1 MTTCVVA
8 VAAVLGSA
16 GSAQAKVDVTALVA
30 KPIAKNATC
39 SPTTTAAT
47 QSQAGAHEDL
57 CVALGLNGGGDAFGG
72 GDDLKDLKLSLPG
85 GQVGNATATPLCS
98 VSRFRSLNGCASTS
112 QVGQVTA
119 GVESVIPLNE
129 NLIGGGIYNLEP
141 RGTEAARLGLVLEF
155 ADLLAVT
162 HIEVEIRLR
171 PTDGGL
177 DSLAFD
183 NPRTVIGL
191 PIEVKRLNL
200 RLWGSKTGRSMAKS
214 FMANPTDCSK
224 PATTTVSITSYQ
236 GGAATRTAAYTPTGC
251 DALPFEPGMILD
263 GDRTSDAP
271 ATISTGVS
279 LPATDEPLVQR
290 HIATSVNVL
299 PEGVELSPTSGSQ
312 PGFVGCTDAEFGYGS
327 GAPATCPAGSKIGTV
342 RFRTPLLSKALEGD
356 VFLAQ
361 PTASSPKIRLF
372 VEGDLGPQ
380 LDATRLKF
388 VGVVRPDPDT
398 GQLRT
403 TFENLPP
410 APFTEFRLTFRGGP
424 TAIMSLPR
432 DCGAYTGQAINTPY
446 GSATEDR
453 RNGTLPVD
461 QGCADPDPFEPSLG
475 VATSTTQAASGTALT
490 TTLARPDGHARL
502 TGAKISL
509 PAGLQGNLTVVPQC
523 SVADGRAGT
532 CGPASR
538 VGGVIAIAGPGSSPA
553 TLNGDVYFTEPP
565 APDGLAG
572 LSIVVPAI
580 FGPLD
585 LGKIV
590 VNAEVA
596 TRADTGLDITV
607 TGIPQR
613 AEGISTQVRSMQLVL
628 DKPGF
633 FVTPSSCDAKAA
645 TATLFSDL
653 GQAAAVSAGFQATG
667 CENLPFAPKL
677 ATTVDGGATGSE
689 AALNGH
695 PGLNVTVT
703 QVPGEANNSTVDVT
717 LPSGLAPDSDRL
729 GRTCALKQYEAG
741 TCPDSAKVGRVVA
754 YTPLLPDPLQG
765 PVTFVTVPGSPLPE
779 LRADLRGKINLTLNG
794 KIKFGADGRM
804 VNSFVGIP
812 DVPLSRFDF
821 TLVGGAR
828 GLVIA
833 SKDLCS
839 VSSLPFDGAFTSH
852 AGGAAKTTVQPRLD
866 GCAPRGTLKLGSLRS
881 GRPTL
886 DLRVVGGRTRVR
898 TAQLVVPKGL
908 AFASAAVVRKRLR
921 VSTTGLKK
929 GAKARVTVTGQSI
942 RVTVPSGQS
951 ARVLRV
957 RVAKGGLRAST
968 RLRKKGRPR
977 LTFRLNTTTTD
988 DAKTRRQSLRVRP
1001 GAR

>member
-1 MTTCVVA
+1 M
-8 VAAVLGSA
+8 LGSA
-16 GSAQAKVDVTALVA
+16 GSAQAAVDITALVA
-30 KPIAKNATC
+30 KPIAPTASC
-39 SPTTTAAT
+39 STTTTAAT
-47 QSQAGAHEDL
+47 QSQAGAHEDF
-57 CVALGLNGGGDAFGG
+57 CVALGMNGGGDGFGG

-85 GQVGNATATPLCS
+85 GQVGNATATPLCT
-98 VSRFRSLNGCASTS
+98 VSRFRSVNGCASSS

-200 RLWGSKTGRSMAKS
+200 RLWGSKTGRGMAKS

-236 GGAATRTAAYTPTGC
+236 GGSATRTAGYTPTGC
-251 DALPFEPGMILD
+251 DAVPFEPGMILE

-271 ATISTGVS
+271 GVISTGVS
-279 LPATDEPLVQR
+279 MPANDEPLVQK

-312 PGFVGCTDAEFGYGS
+312 PGFVGCTEAEFGYGS
-327 GAPATCPAGSKIGTV
+327 GAPATCAAGSKIGTV
-342 RFRTPLLSKALEGD
+342 RFRTPLLSKAIEGD
-356 VFLAQ
+356 IFLAQ

-372 VEGDLGPQ
+372 VEGELGPEP
-380 LDATRLKF
+380 DATRLKF
-388 VGVVRPDPDT
+388 IGVVRPDPDS

-432 DCGAYTGQAINTPY
+432 SCGTFAGQAINTPY
-446 GSATEDR
+446 GSTAQDR
-453 RNGTLPVD
+453 RNGTLTVD
-461 QGCADPDPFEPSLG
+461 QGCADPDPFTPSLG
-475 VATSTTQAASGTALT
+475 VSTSTTQAASGTALT

-509 PAGLQGNLTVVPQC
+509 PAGLQGNLTVVPPC
-523 SVADGRAGT
+523 SVADGRAGS

-538 VGGVIAIAGPGSSPA
+538 VGAVVAIAGPGSSPA
-553 TLNGDVYFTEPP
+553 TLRGDVYFTEPP
-565 APDGLAG
+565 TPGGLAG
-572 LSIVVPAI
+572 LSIVVPAT

-607 TGIPQR
+607 TDIPQR
-613 AEGISTQVRSMQLVL
+613 AEGIATQVRSMDLVL

-633 FVTPSSCDAKAA
+633 FVTPSSCDAKTA
-645 TATLFSDL
+645 TGTLFSDL

-667 CENLPFAPKL
+667 CENLPFSPKL
-677 ATTVDGGATGSE
+677 ATTIDGGATGAE

-703 QVPGEANNSTVDVT
+703 QAPGEANNATVDVT
-717 LPSGLAPDSDRL
+717 LPTGMAPDSDRL

-754 YTPLLPDPLQG
+754 YTPLLPEPLQG
-765 PVTFVTVPGSPLPE
+765 GVTFVTVPGSPLPE

-794 KIKFGADGRM
+794 KIKFGPDGRM

-821 TLVGGAR
+821 TLEGGAR

-833 SKDLCS
+833 TKDLCS

-852 AGGAAKTTVQPRLD
+852 AGGAAKTTAQPRLD
-866 GCAPRGTLKLGSLRS
+866 GCAPQGTLKVGSLRS

-898 TAQLVVPKGL
+898 SAQLVVPKGL
-908 AFASAAVVRKRLR
+908 AFAPASVVRKRLQ

-951 ARVLRV
+951 ATVLRV
-957 RVAKGGLRAST
+957 RVRAGGLRAST
-968 RLRKKGRPR
+968 RLRKQGRPR
-977 LTFRLNTTTTD
+977 LTFRLNTTTA
-988 DAKTRRQSLRVRP
+988 DAKAQRRSLRVRP
-1001 GAR
+1001 AAP